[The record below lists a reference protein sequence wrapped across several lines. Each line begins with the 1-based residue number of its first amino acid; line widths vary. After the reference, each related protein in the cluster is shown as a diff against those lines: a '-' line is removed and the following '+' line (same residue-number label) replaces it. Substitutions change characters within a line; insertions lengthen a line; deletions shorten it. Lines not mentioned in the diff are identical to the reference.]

1 VQQLSLLAPAVPP
14 VPGLAYRPEYITR
27 DEEREL
33 IASIDQEPWRTEWQR
48 RRQVYGI
55 AYGSAVKEATAFPP
69 WLQRLADRVARDGWF
84 DADAIANAVINE
96 YVPGQ
101 GIGAHRDYAAF
112 GPTVVAVSLGSACI
126 LELHP
131 PPDGGEGTTKHLL
144 DVQPRSL
151 WVLGG
156 EARAEWRHGIAARH
170 ADVIHGVKRPRARRI
185 SVTFRT
191 AAR

>member
-1 VQQLSLLAPAVPP
+1 VQQLSLLGPLVPP
-14 VPGLAYRPEYITR
+14 VPGLAYRPEYIAG

-33 IASIDQEPWRTEWQR
+33 IAAIDREPWRTEWQR

-55 AYGSAVKEATAFPP
+55 AYGSSAKEPTPFPP
-69 WLQRLADRVARDGWF
+69 WLARLADRIARDGWF
-84 DADAIANAVINE
+84 DDAIANAVINE
-96 YVPGQ
+96 YMPGQ
-101 GIGAHRDYAAF
+101 GIGAHRDYPAF
-112 GPTVVAVSLGSACI
+112 GPTVVAVSLGSAC
-126 LELHP
+126 LRELHP
-131 PPDGGEGTTKHLL
+131 PLDGAEKRTKHLL

-156 EARAEWRHGIAARH
+156 EARSAWRHGIAARQ
-170 ADVIHGVKRPRARRI
+170 ADVIHGTKRPRARRI

>member
-1 VQQLSLLAPAVPP
+1 VQQLSLLAPPIPP
-14 VPGLAYRPEYITR
+14 VPGLGYRAEYITR

-33 IASIDQEPWRTEWQR
+33 IAAIDAEPWRTEWQR

-55 AYGSAVKEATAFPP
+55 AYGSAVKEPTPFPP
-69 WLQRLADRVARDGWF
+69 WLARLADRVARDGWL
-84 DADAIANAVINE
+84 DDAIANAVINE

-101 GIGAHRDYAAF
+101 GIGAHRDYPAF
-112 GPTVVAVSLGSACI
+112 GPTVVAVSLGSACL

-131 PPDGGEGTTKHLL
+131 PDGTAKHVL
-144 DVQPRSL
+144 DVEPRSL

-156 EARAEWRHGIAARH
+156 EARSAWRHGIAARQ